1 MRWLLGFNS
10 AQFRGLKIVK
20 NKAKMVVIPAE
31 AGIQVSFFNSGFPF
45 SPAYRRQALP
55 KGGENISPF

>member
-1 MRWLLGFNS
+1 MY
-10 AQFRGLKIVK
+10 QFSVLKIVK

-45 SPAYRRQALP
+45 SREWR
-55 KGGENISPF
+55 KK